1 MFKNT
6 LKKIALSA
14 IFIMCINC
22 KLNAA
27 SSEGLVVTA
36 TRAAVNTLTLSSGT
50 LTSAINPATFDN
62 SGSENESLGTINV
75 TATKETTT
83 SLGITITQSETY
95 PATGGSNPTAGQWA
109 LFRGTNTDY
118 NFMLLLLQSN
128 MATSTTTT
136 FTPGSLVT
144 IAKTGQATPAAN
156 LTAATTGTYSSQTL
170 QLTFKV
176 VDGPGIDTAPGSYVG
191 NFTVAIGAAIS

>member
-14 IFIMCINC
+14 IFIICINC

-36 TRAAVNTLTLSSGT
+36 TRAAVNTLTLSSAT
-50 LTSAINPATFDN
+50 LTYAINPATFDN
-62 SGSENESLGTINV
+62 SGSENESLGTITV
-75 TATKETTT
+75 TATKET
-83 SLGITITQSETY
+83 SDSHGVTITQSDTY

-109 LFRGTNTDY
+109 LFRGATASQ
-118 NFMLLLLQSN
+118 FMLLLLQSN
-128 MATSTTTT
+128 VATSATTT
-136 FTPGSLVT
+136 FTATSAQT
-144 IAKTGQATPAAN
+144 IIKTSQATPAAN
-156 LTAATTGTYSSQTL
+156 LTTATTSTYSSQTL
-170 QLTFKV
+170 TLTFRV
-176 VDGPGIDTAPGSYVG
+176 VDGPGIDLTPGSYVG